1 MLPSS
6 ALRLLRRNEGMG
18 EGTGGTCRERV
29 CCPRLVARELSVL
42 FAICFGDRECAVTKF
57 YGRRT

>member
-1 MLPSS
+1 MT
-6 ALRLLRRNEGMG
+6 AMADDIDVLLRIKRAREQ
-18 EGTGGTCRERV
+18 CRERV